1 MKTRASSPHSL
12 RGDEWR
18 KSEPCPQWRVTRD
31 REPGSA
37 REATDAQS
45 PVKIER
51 GHSFLSRVGEQAA
64 DLRRGELTNID
75 LQEPERAEQLL
86 DTPDL
91 AGALE
96 SDQFKSFLDNVPVA
110 IGVSELRPSERI
122 VYLNKEFERL
132 SGQSESELTGK
143 LWGALT
149 GSATA
154 SNDHRRL
161 SDAIADD
168 QDYIGA
174 FTIDASSPV
183 SLDAWSNIIRDD
195 DGVPV
200 FRLVALSE
208 ARRSG
213 ESGQLQ
219 LEQLVREKDTLLRE
233 LQHRVKNNLQMI
245 TALIRLEAR
254 ALPDAAIVSSFDR
267 LAGRIEALALLYRS
281 LSEDTGEESV
291 DLGTYLSEIASAVM
305 RAHAV
310 EGIHLHLEVDSW
322 PVSLNVAMPA
332 GLLVNELFTNALKHA
347 FEGRDGGTI
356 TLRCMVGPSGCR
368 VEVADDGVGLDPG
381 ATWPTPGKMAAMM
394 ARSIEQN
401 AHARIEV
408 ASDAGEGL
416 RVTIFF
422 DRADAEPEAPTP

>member
-1 MKTRASSPHSL
+1 MASDRQDPQ
-12 RGDEWR
+12 RG
-18 KSEPCPQWRVTRD
+18 
-31 REPGSA
+31 
-37 REATDAQS
+37 
-45 PVKIER
+45 
-51 GHSFLSRVGEQAA
+51 
-64 DLRRGELTNID
+64 
-75 LQEPERAEQLL
+75 EQLL

-96 SDQFKSFLDNVPVA
+96 SEQFKSFLDHVPVA
-110 IGVSELRPSERI
+110 IGVSKLRPSERI

-143 LWGALT
+143 LWGSLT

-154 SNDHRRL
+154 LHDDRKL
-161 SDAIADD
+161 SDAISDD

-174 FTIDASSPV
+174 FTIDDSSPV

-195 DGVPV
+195 DGAPV

-208 ARRSG
+208 ARRRTDQ
-213 ESGQLQ
+213 GQLQ
-219 LEQLVREKDTLLRE
+219 LEQLIREKDTLLRE

-254 ALPDAAIVSSFDR
+254 ALPDDAIVTGFDR

-281 LSEDTGEESV
+281 LSEASEGDSV

-310 EGIHLHLEVDSW
+310 EGIHLNLQVDSW
-322 PVSLNVAMPA
+322 PVSINVAMPA
-332 GLLVNELFTNALKHA
+332 GLVVNELLTNALKHA
-347 FEGRDGGTI
+347 FIGRESGTI
-356 TLRCMVGPSGCR
+356 TVQCVVGDAGCQVV
-368 VEVADDGVGLDPG
+368 VEDNGVGFASGVD
-381 ATWPTPGKMAAMM
+381 WPTPGRMSALIAK
-394 ARSIEQN
+394 SLIQN
-401 AHARIEV
+401 ANARIEV
-408 ASDAGEGL
+408 DSAAGHGV

-422 DRADAEPEAPTP
+422 DRADAEPEPSSA

>member
-1 MKTRASSPHSL
+1 MTV
-12 RGDEWR
+12 DVQD
-18 KSEPCPQWRVTRD
+18 PQ
-31 REPGSA
+31 
-37 REATDAQS
+37 
-45 PVKIER
+45 
-51 GHSFLSRVGEQAA
+51 
-64 DLRRGELTNID
+64 RR
-75 LQEPERAEQLL
+75 EQLL
-86 DTPDL
+86 DTPHL

-96 SDQFKSFLDNVPVA
+96 SDKFKSFLDHVPVA

-122 VYLNKEFERL
+122 VYINREFERL

-174 FTIDASSPV
+174 FTIAASSPV

-200 FRLVALSE
+200 FRLVALSQ
-208 ARRSG
+208 ARQRG
-213 ESGQLQ
+213 EPGQLQ
-219 LEQLVREKDTLLRE
+219 LEQLIREKDTLLRE

-254 ALPDAAIVSSFDR
+254 ALPDEAIGSSFDR

-281 LSEDTGEESV
+281 LSEVSRDDSV

-310 EGIHLHLEVDSW
+310 EGIHLDLKVDSW

-332 GLLVNELFTNALKHA
+332 GLVVNELLTNALKHA
-347 FEGRDGGTI
+347 FKGRDGGTI
-356 TLRCMVGPSGCR
+356 TLRCVVGPSGCQ
-368 VEVADDGVGLDPG
+368 VVVADDGVGLGPG
-381 ATWPTPGKMAAMM
+381 VNWPKPGKMAALI
-394 ARSIEQN
+394 AKSLVQN
-401 AHARIEV
+401 ANARIEV
-408 ASDAGEGL
+408 AAGTGDGL

-422 DRADAEPEAPTP
+422 DRADAEPDTTAA

>member
-1 MKTRASSPHSL
+1 MT
-12 RGDEWR
+12 
-18 KSEPCPQWRVTRD
+18 V
-31 REPGSA
+31 
-37 REATDAQS
+37 
-45 PVKIER
+45 
-51 GHSFLSRVGEQAA
+51 
-64 DLRRGELTNID
+64 D
-75 LQEPERAEQLL
+75 LQDPQRGEQLL
-86 DTPDL
+86 DTPHL

-96 SDQFKSFLDNVPVA
+96 SDQFKSFLDHVPVA

-132 SGQSESELTGK
+132 SGQSESGLIGK
-143 LWGALT
+143 LWGSLT

-174 FTIDASSPV
+174 FTIDAASPL

-195 DGVPV
+195 QGVPV

-208 ARRSG
+208 ARKRG
-213 ESGQLQ
+213 EPGQPQ
-219 LEQLVREKDTLLRE
+219 LEQLIREKDTLLRE

-254 ALPDAAIVSSFDR
+254 ALPDEAIVSGFDR

-281 LSEDTGEESV
+281 LSEVSDEDSV

-310 EGIHLHLEVDSW
+310 EGIHLDLQVDSW

-332 GLLVNELFTNALKHA
+332 GLVVNELLTNALKHA

-356 TLRCMVGPSGCR
+356 TLRCEVGPSGCR
-368 VEVADDGVGLDPG
+368 VVVADDGVGLGPG
-381 ATWPTPGKMAAMM
+381 VKWPTPGKMAALI
-394 ARSIEQN
+394 AKSLVQN
-401 AHARIEV
+401 ANARIEV
-408 ASDAGEGL
+408 ASGGRQGL
-416 RVTIFF
+416 CVTIFF
-422 DRADAEPEAPTP
+422 DRADAEPATQTV

>member
-1 MKTRASSPHSL
+1 MAVDLQDP
-12 RGDEWR
+12 
-18 KSEPCPQWRVTRD
+18 
-31 REPGSA
+31 
-37 REATDAQS
+37 
-45 PVKIER
+45 ER
-51 GHSFLSRVGEQAA
+51 G
-64 DLRRGELTNID
+64 
-75 LQEPERAEQLL
+75 EQLL
-86 DTPDL
+86 DTPHL

-96 SDQFKSFLDNVPVA
+96 SDQFKAFLDHVPVA

-132 SGQSESELTGK
+132 SGHSESELTGK
-143 LWGALT
+143 LWGSLT

-154 SNDHRRL
+154 SDDHRQL

-174 FTIDASSPV
+174 FTIDDSSLV

-195 DGVPV
+195 DGAPV

-208 ARRSG
+208 TRQGRDQ
-213 ESGQLQ
+213 GQLQ
-219 LEQLVREKDTLLRE
+219 LEQLIREKDTLLRE

-254 ALPDAAIVSSFDR
+254 ALPDGSIVSSFDR

-281 LSEDTGEESV
+281 LSEVPDQDSV

-310 EGIHLHLEVDSW
+310 EGIHLDLQVDSW

-332 GLLVNELFTNALKHA
+332 GLVVNELLTNALKHA
-347 FEGRDGGTI
+347 FKGRDGGTI
-356 TLRCMVGPSGCR
+356 SLRCMVDHSGCQ
-368 VEVADDGVGLDPG
+368 VVVADDGVGLGPG
-381 ATWPTPGKMAAMM
+381 AEWPTPGKMAALITK
-394 ARSIEQN
+394 SLVQN
-401 AHARIEV
+401 ASARIEV
-408 ASDAGEGL
+408 DSGAGKGV

-422 DRADAEPEAPTP
+422 DRADAEPETPVA